1 MTIRHLLPERGI
13 ILRQFRWC
21 CNPLTTSW
29 RREMTGSAEFSGRS
43 AFVTGAGT
51 GIGAATAAELA
62 ARGAKVAMMGRRA
75 GKLEE
80 AAAAIRAAGGDVL
93 ILIGDVAK
101 AKDVADAV
109 GKTVA
114 AFGGL
119 HMAVNNAGVDGGTQ
133 KLADLSVDS
142 WNDTIGINLS
152 GVFFGLKYQIPA
164 IIASGGGAI
173 VNVSSVFS
181 DRGLPQHA
189 AYAASKH
196 GVHGL
201 TRTAAHDYAG
211 DKVRV
216 NELLPGVIDTPM
228 LDSNRGM
235 VDQMTAFI
243 PQRRLGRPAEVARA
257 ICFLL
262 GESAS
267 YMTGARVAV
276 DGGFLI

>member
-1 MTIRHLLPERGI
+1 M
-13 ILRQFRWC
+13 
-21 CNPLTTSW
+21 NATT
-29 RREMTGSAEFSGRS
+29 EFSGRS

-75 GKLEE
+75 GRLEE

-119 HMAVNNAGVDGGTQ
+119 HIAVNNAGVDGGTQ

-189 AYAASKH
+189 AYTASKH

-201 TRTAAHDYAG
+201 TRTAAHDYAA
-211 DKVRV
+211 DKVRI

-235 VDQMTAFI
+235 ADQMTAFI
-243 PQRRLGRPAEVARA
+243 PQRRLGQPAEVARA

>member
-1 MTIRHLLPERGI
+1 MT
-13 ILRQFRWC
+13 
-21 CNPLTTSW
+21 T
-29 RREMTGSAEFSGRS
+29 SAEFFGRT

-51 GIGAATAAELA
+51 GIGAATAGELA
-62 ARGAKVAMMGRRA
+62 ARGAQVAMMGRRA
-75 GKLEE
+75 AKLEE
-80 AAAAIRAAGGDVL
+80 TAAAIRAAGGKVL
-93 ILIGDVAK
+93 VLIGDVAN
-101 AKDVADAV
+101 AGDVAGAV
-109 GKTVA
+109 NKTVA

-133 KLADLSVDS
+133 KLADLSVDN

-152 GVFFGLKYQIPA
+152 GIFFGLKYQIPA

-189 AYAASKH
+189 AYTASKH

-201 TRTAAHDYAG
+201 TRTAAHDYAA
-211 DKVRV
+211 DKVRI

-235 VDQMTAFI
+235 ADQMTAFI
-243 PQRRLGRPAEVARA
+243 PQRRLGQPAEVARA

-262 GESAS
+262 GEGAS
-267 YMTGARVAV
+267 YMTGARLAV

>member
-1 MTIRHLLPERGI
+1 MTSST
-13 ILRQFRWC
+13 Q
-21 CNPLTTSW
+21 
-29 RREMTGSAEFSGRS
+29 FSGRC
-43 AFVTGAGT
+43 AFITGAGS
-51 GIGAATAAELA
+51 GIGASTASELA
-62 ARGAKVAMMGRRA
+62 ARGAKVAIMGRRQA
-75 GKLEE
+75 MLE
-80 AAAAIRAAGGDVL
+80 ATAAAIRSHGGEVL
-93 ILIGDVAK
+93 VVTGDVAS
-101 AKDVADAV
+101 ARDVENAV
-109 GKTVA
+109 RKTVQ

-119 HMAVNNAGVDGGTQ
+119 HLAVNNAGVDGGTQ
-133 KLADLSVDS
+133 KLADVSVES
-142 WNDTIGINLS
+142 WNETIAINLS
-152 GVFFGLKYQIPA
+152 GIFFGLKYQIPA

-189 AYAASKH
+189 AYTASKH

-211 DKVRV
+211 DKVRI

-243 PQRRLGRPAEVARA
+243 PQRRLGQPAEVARA

>member
-1 MTIRHLLPERGI
+1 L
-13 ILRQFRWC
+13 
-21 CNPLTTSW
+21 NATT
-29 RREMTGSAEFSGRS
+29 EFSGRS

-75 GKLEE
+75 GMLEE

-119 HMAVNNAGVDGGTQ
+119 HLAVNNAGVDGGTQ

-142 WNDTIGINLS
+142 WNATIGINLS

-211 DKVRV
+211 DKVRI

-228 LDSNRGM
+228 LDSNRAM

-243 PQRRLGRPAEVARA
+243 PQRRLGQPAEVARA

-262 GESAS
+262 GDSAS

>member
-1 MTIRHLLPERGI
+1 M
-13 ILRQFRWC
+13 
-21 CNPLTTSW
+21 NATT
-29 RREMTGSAEFSGRS
+29 EFSGRS

-51 GIGAATAAELA
+51 GIGAAPGAELA
-62 ARGAKVAMMGRRA
+62 ARGAKVAMMGR
-75 GKLEE
+75 GVGMLKD
-80 AAAAIRAAGGDVL
+80 AAAGIRAAGGDVL

-101 AKDVADAV
+101 AKDVAGAV
-109 GKTVA
+109 GKIVA

-181 DRGLPQHA
+181 DRGLTQHA
-189 AYAASKH
+189 AYTASKH

-201 TRTAAHDYAG
+201 TRTAAQDYAG
-211 DKVRV
+211 DKVRI

-228 LDSNRGM
+228 LDTNRGM

-243 PQRRLGRPAEVARA
+243 PQGRLGQPAEVAPA

-267 YMTGARVAV
+267 YMTGARVAGC
-276 DGGFLI
+276 GGFFVWSNPRVWRQ